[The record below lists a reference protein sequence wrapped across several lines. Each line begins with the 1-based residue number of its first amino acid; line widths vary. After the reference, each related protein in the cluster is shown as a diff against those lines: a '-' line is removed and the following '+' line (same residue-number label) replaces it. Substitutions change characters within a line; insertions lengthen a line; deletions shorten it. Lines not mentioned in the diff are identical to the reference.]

1 MSDTT
6 EASTQ
11 TRLDL
16 HATAV
21 AVETQF
27 GPLGVLL
34 RGPSG
39 SGKSALA
46 LRLID
51 EGGSLVGDDRV
62 QLHRRGK
69 LLHVCPPER
78 LSGLLEVRGFGIVEA
93 PCIEDVPL
101 GLIVDLVPS
110 QPEERL
116 PEAQDEKLLDLEVPR
131 LTLDPATPSAGA
143 FIRMALQSRARRL
156 SDLLQDTASAGRSDR
171 PQDEPPELI
180 LITGLSGAGRTQSLK
195 VLEDIGYE
203 AIDNLPLGLIDG
215 IVGANAQ
222 HQPLAVG
229 IDSRT
234 LDFSVELFLE
244 QIDRLARNRE
254 LAFSLLFFECDDQ
267 VLQQRFTETRRRH
280 PMALNR
286 PLAEGIAAERSLL
299 MPLRARADQIIDTSD
314 LAPPEL
320 HRLLSARFAS
330 RADARMQIFVTSFS
344 YRFGLPRE
352 ADLVFDMRFLQNPHY
367 QEELRPLTGQDS
379 AVQAFVE
386 ADPAFGPFFDHLT
399 ALLEPLLEGY
409 EANGKSYLTL
419 AFGCTGGRHRS
430 VAAAE
435 TLIRWLDAA
444 NRPAHLS
451 HRELERS
458 RQPTRSRRKS

>member
-1 MSDTT
+1 MSDPEESRTPPT
-6 EASTQ
+6 
-11 TRLDL
+11 LDL

-27 GPLGVLL
+27 GPLAVLL

-51 EGGSLVGDDRV
+51 EGGSLVGDDRI
-62 QLHRRGK
+62 QLQRRGK
-69 LLHVCPPER
+69 LLHLRPPER
-78 LSGLLEVRGFGIVEA
+78 LSGLLEVRGFGIVEV
-93 PCIEDVPL
+93 PCIEDAPL
-101 GLIVDLVPS
+101 GLIVDLAPGQS
-110 QPEERL
+110 DNRL
-116 PEAQDEKLLDLEVPR
+116 PDEQGESLLETEVPR
-131 LTLDPATPSAGA
+131 LALDPATPSAGA
-143 FIRMALQSRARRL
+143 FIRMALRSRARSL
-156 SDLLQDTASAGRSDR
+156 SDLLQGAVSASQSDR
-171 PQDEPPELI
+171 QQDGPPELL
-180 LITGLSGAGRTQSLK
+180 LITGLSGAGRTLGLK

-222 HQPLAVG
+222 RQPLAVG

-244 QIDRLARNRE
+244 QIDRLERNRE

-280 PMALNR
+280 PLALNR

-299 MPLRARADQIIDTSD
+299 MPLRARADQVIDTSD

-330 RADARMQIFVTSFS
+330 RADARMQVFVTSFS

-352 ADLVFDMRFLQNPHY
+352 ADLVFDMRFLENPHY
-367 QEELRPLTGQDS
+367 QEDLRPLTGQDS
-379 AVQAFVE
+379 AVQAFVT
-386 ADPAFGPFFDHLT
+386 ADPAFQLFFDHLT
-399 ALLEPLLEGY
+399 ALLDSLLEGY

-435 TLIRWLDAA
+435 EVFRWLDKGKH
-444 NRPAHLS
+444 PLHLS
-451 HRELERS
+451 HRELERG
-458 RQPTRSRRKS
+458 RQPARGRRKS